1 MKRVKN
7 LDQATLLRIY
17 QIDRAIRGGEYPN
30 CTTLSQQFDP
40 PLSAR
45 TIARDIETLK
55 KQFQAEIF
63 YDPKRNGYYYAAGRE
78 PLLQELT
85 FPDGELLALLL
96 IERILTRADQP
107 TKDIFLR
114 VLNKIKMF
122 TPDKTILSAENIG
135 DLLSVDFRIPEI
147 ENLDVYHT
155 LLEASR
161 RKVSVQVKYFDPRT
175 NKTTYHEIDPYHLRY
190 NKSDWYAAGFCHE
203 TQKIRILAVANIKHI
218 KISGVKFRVP
228 ENFNAEEL
236 FSRAWFHDRKEA
248 RVVKLRFAPRVSRW
262 LGEKVWHPAQ
272 NASILPN
279 GSLVLELPV
288 EENSGIIDWVLS
300 FGGKVEVLEPRELRE
315 AVQQE
320 ALAILKNTH

>member
-1 MKRVKN
+1 R
-7 LDQATLLRIY
+7 LYRIDQA
-17 QIDRAIRGGEYPN
+17 IRSGEYPN
-30 CTTLSQQFDP
+30 CTTLAKQFDP

-85 FPDGELLALLL
+85 FTDGELLALLL
-96 IERILTRADQP
+96 IQRLLSRADQP
-107 TKDIFLR
+107 TKNIFTR
-114 VLNKIKMF
+114 ALNKIKMLA
-122 TPDKTILSAENIG
+122 PDQTILSAENIG
-135 DLLSVDFRIPEI
+135 DLLSVDFKISET
-147 ENLDVYHT
+147 ENLNVYHT
-155 LLEASR
+155 LLEALR
-161 RKVSVQVKYFDPRT
+161 RKVSVQVKYFEPQT
-175 NKTTYHEIDPYHLRY
+175 KELVFCEIDPYHLRY

-203 TQKIRILAVANIKHI
+203 TQKIRILAAANIKHL
-218 KISGVKFRVP
+218 KISGAKFRVP

-236 FSRAWFHDRKEA
+236 FSRAWFSDRKGTPA
-248 RVVKLRFAPRVSRW
+248 VKLRFAPRVSQW
-262 LGEKVWHPAQ
+262 LGEKIWHPEQ
-272 NASILPN
+272 KTSVLPN

-288 EENSGIIDWVLS
+288 EENSGILDWILS